1 MRRLLAFLPLLLS
14 ACAVAVPLGGG
25 AAGQAAAPVGPAVA
39 PADLMFPECQG
50 VELAFQ
56 GETTL
61 GAIGLEEF
69 AGGPDASKVGLIWV
83 TADPVAMD
91 MGPMPV
97 GKGGDLPPA
106 QRVVC
111 VQWPDGSGMMGQIDN
126 AWQPPSLIDG
136 GDGGALTAEGSGPP
150 LGLVALV
157 VGAAV
162 LVGVSVFA
170 FRREGA

>member
-1 MRRLLAFLPLLLS
+1 MRRLLALTPLLLS

-25 AAGQAAAPVGPAVA
+25 AAGQAVPARPAVA
-39 PADLMFPECQG
+39 PADPMFPECQG
-50 VELAFQ
+50 AELAFE

-61 GAIGLEEF
+61 AALGLNEL
-69 AGGPDASKVGLIWV
+69 AGGPEASKVGLIWV
-83 TADPVAMD
+83 TAGPVEMD

-97 GKGGDLPPA
+97 GKGEIPAA
-106 QRVVC
+106 QRMVC
-111 VQWPDGSGMMGQIDN
+111 VQWPDGSGMMGPVDN
-126 AWQPPSLIDG
+126 AWQPPSLLDG
-136 GDGGALTAEGSGPP
+136 GDGGALTGEGSGPP

-157 VGAAV
+157 VGGAV

>member
-1 MRRLLAFLPLLLS
+1 MRRLLALSPLLLS

-25 AAGQAAAPVGPAVA
+25 AAGQAVPVGPAGA

-50 VELAFQ
+50 VELAFE

-61 GAIGLEEF
+61 GALGLDEF
-69 AGGPDASKVGLIWV
+69 AGGQEASKVGLIWV
-83 TADPVAMD
+83 TAGPVEMD

-97 GKGGDLPPA
+97 GKGEIPPA
-106 QRVVC
+106 QRMVC
-111 VQWPDGSGMMGQIDN
+111 VQWPDGSGMMGPVDN
-126 AWQPPSLIDG
+126 AWQPPSLLDG
-136 GDGGALTAEGSGPP
+136 GDGGALTGEGSGPP

-157 VGAAV
+157 VGGAV